1 MALERFLT
9 RRSEFEALFKK
20 LRTEPRAAVN
30 PEQGY
35 ALTLDDGPIRY
46 VAVITDRINS
56 HSSKFVREPKL
67 SVSLEGEWEL
77 VRDLRLQQY
86 LPSEIKDG
94 RTLVSVPLETE
105 PCTLLALIPKPKLTF
120 EDYKS
125 PAKLTA
131 YTGSGD
137 ILIEEFATT
146 NDRLAL
152 DADKV
157 VIQELLTGHAKEY
170 QTKPSI
176 QKENHP

>member
-1 MALERFLT
+1 M
-9 RRSEFEALFKK
+9 
-20 LRTEPRAAVN
+20 
-30 PEQGY
+30 
-35 ALTLDDGPIRY
+35 
-46 VAVITDRINS
+46 
-56 HSSKFVREPKL
+56 REPKL

-170 QTKPSI
+170 QTKPSNSKGTI
-176 QKENHP
+176 ILRNSRWCPYSSGTSLSTPQTCPSRGRQR